1 MINHHIDHHHYPLQS
16 LFTVIF
22 ATACLV
28 WTGCEATGPATQRVE
43 VEVVP
48 GPASLEQAQAVLDDR
63 PAWTDL
69 PPLMVPR
76 HPAQK
81 YLAGWAIVIDPGHG
95 GHADRVGYKRGPA
108 GVREAEINWR
118 VSVLLRQLLADAGA
132 QVVLTRAGDEAISLQ
147 DRAKIANELVR
158 DRDGVVGADLFLS
171 VHHNLSPKATT
182 NWTSV
187 WFHDDPN
194 HSEVGIDAGRYIAHR
209 VGEALRTQ
217 VGVTSPL
224 MTDRQMYDGGFG
236 VIRAA
241 EVPALLAELSFYSHP
256 EEEQRLRDGL
266 YNLRCAYAI
275 YLGLVE
281 YAYGGRPTQESI
293 EVVDSD
299 TGSQLRV
306 VLDDGMPEG
315 WWGGDR
321 TRILRDGIAVTL
333 DGQDVPLTFDPA
345 TRQLEAIL
353 PRELLEDEASGE
365 RSADGHI
372 LKLRHENFFKHAN
385 WPQRYRL
392 MRHDTEGWQLTP
404 LPARRLESD
413 AKPGGS

>member
-1 MINHHIDHHHYPLQS
+1 MSYAINRSKLCTTLMIGLAS
-16 LFTVIF
+16 
-22 ATACLV
+22 TAV
-28 WTGCEATGPATQRVE
+28 FSGCRETPPVQQVSVQDIPGPATLDQAEAALADRDAWAE
-43 VEVVP
+43 FPALTVP
-48 GPASLEQAQAVLDDR
+48 A
-63 PAWTDL
+63 
-69 PPLMVPR
+69 

-81 YLAGWAIVIDPGHG
+81 YLKDWAIVIDPGHG
-95 GHADRVGYKRGPA
+95 GHADQAGYKRGPT
-108 GVREAEINWR
+108 GVREAEVNWR
-118 VSVLLRQLLADAGA
+118 VSVLLQKLLQDAGA
-132 QVVLTRAGDEAISLQ
+132 QVVLTRSGDEAISLEE
-147 DRAKIANELVR
+147 RAKIANTLVR
-158 DRDGVVGADLFLS
+158 DRDGVVGADLFIS
-171 VHHNLSPKATT
+171 VHHNLSPNAGT

-194 HSEVGIDAGRYIAHR
+194 DAEVGIDAGRYIAHR

-236 VIRAA
+236 VIRAS
-241 EVPALLAELSFYSHP
+241 EVPAILLELSFYSNP

-266 YNLRCAYAI
+266 YNLRSAYAI

-293 EVVDSD
+293 EVQARSEEADGD
-299 TGSQLRV
+299 AGGAELRAT
-306 VLDDGMPEG
+306 LRDGMPEG

-333 DGQDVPLTFDPA
+333 NGRQLRFDFDPA
-345 TRQLEAIL
+345 SKELTAEL
-353 PRELLEDEASGE
+353 PAELLQDEPEG
-365 RSADGHI
+365 GHV

-392 MRHDTEGWQLTP
+392 QRDGEAWALTP
-404 LPARRLESD
+404 LPAQRLESD
-413 AKPGGS
+413 AAPGGS